1 MPSEMPGFGMPTRFA
16 EETGLG
22 ALRPPPPGAVD
33 DPTDAAE
40 SRAETAEQHQALVRS
55 LADLLAATPSEIEE
69 LLDLLHA
76 ELEDEDRPASD
87 GTPDAFERGLE
98 LGLLVGFGSRG
109 PDRRGLMGET
119 EASAPSG
126 R

>member
-1 MPSEMPGFGMPTRFA
+1 MPTRSA
-16 EETGLG
+16 EEAGLE

-33 DPTDAAE
+33 DPTNAAE
-40 SRAETAEQHQALVRS
+40 SGAEAAEQHQALVRS
-55 LADLLAATPSEIEE
+55 LADLLAAAPSEIEE
-69 LLDLLHA
+69 LLDLIHA
-76 ELEDEDRPASD
+76 ELEDGDRPASD
-87 GTPDAFERGLE
+87 ATPDAFERGLE

-109 PDRRGLMGET
+109 PGRRAPVGET